1 MLDYIQADTFV
12 GEDKPFFGN
21 LVKTPK
27 TDLLG
32 YSYFWVEG
40 VNKIQV
46 KYNEH
51 TGHLVLFGSIP
62 YFWQGHNFTFD
73 KAGYKNAIEYIGR
86 LIRINVWNMRVTIFE
101 YGVIMEV
108 DKQPKQYIAHH
119 REPKGMVCD
128 IPEKDI
134 AKGSIKFF
142 NDKLVKRKMYDAGR
156 NIKHKQGRTMKQIIE
171 GEGYNPEAYY
181 LKWEAH
187 YLKPEM
193 VFNGALTLAD
203 LVKPKY
209 ESAFNQDLYSQY
221 TKLIPMKNL
230 IEPTDKS
237 NLTTSD
243 LLAIELAE
251 SKLNEGATID
261 EIKKMLYDRI
271 NASAILTKADK
282 DARKRQIK
290 AIIDKLQLSEV
301 SEWDLSQQ
309 LQQAIFGEEPGAS
322 SPQEENSNEN

>member
-12 GEDKPFFGN
+12 CEDKPFFGN
-21 LVKTPK
+21 TIERLKR
-27 TDLLG
+27 DEAG
-32 YSYFWVEG
+32 YKYYWIVGVE
-40 VNKIQV
+40 KIQV
-46 KYNEH
+46 KYQER

-73 KAGYKNAIEYIGR
+73 KAGYKEAIEYIGR
-86 LIRINVWNMRVTIFE
+86 LLRINVWKMQVDIFE
-101 YGVIMEV
+101 YGVIMQV

-119 REPKGMVCD
+119 REGKGMKCD
-128 IPEKDI
+128 IPKKDI
-134 AKGSIKFF
+134 PKGTIKFF
-142 NDKLVKRKMYDAGR
+142 NDKLVERKMYDAGH
-156 NIKHKQGRTMKQIIE
+156 NIKHSQGRTMKQIIE
-171 GEGYNPEAYY
+171 NEGWNPGAYY

-187 YLKPEM
+187 YLKPDI
-193 VFNGALTLAD
+193 VFNSALTLAD
-203 LVKPKY
+203 LVKPNF

-237 NLTTSD
+237 NLTTMD
-243 LLAIELAE
+243 LFAIQLAE

-271 NASAILTKADK
+271 NASAILTKSDK
-282 DARKRQIK
+282 DARKRQVK

-322 SPQEENSNEN
+322 SQQEDNSNES